1 MPLESAGALPL
12 SESCGWTVRTKDLIL
27 PLVSGPQV
35 MNHGVDWLL
44 GQSFSP
50 PSLLISTGLVG
61 TYRLGGDTQ
70 LPGGWCSDGALG
82 KRDCIR

>member
-1 MPLESAGALPL
+1 
-12 SESCGWTVRTKDLIL
+12 
-27 PLVSGPQV
+27 

-44 GQSFSP
+44 AQSFSP